1 MSENVVGGPRVP
13 PQSIEAEEAV
23 LGGILLDNQAL
34 ERAGEILDEE
44 DFYRESHRRIW
55 RALVELDQRREPADV
70 ITVTEC
76 LKRRGDLD
84 AVGGAAA
91 IAELVERT
99 ATAANVSLYARIVKE
114 KSILRGLV
122 DVASDVVGRA
132 MTGNTGDVEQFL
144 DEAEN
149 AVYRISERRVRTG
162 FAKVEHV
169 IVQSIE
175 HIQKLYEKQELV
187 TGVPT
192 GFYELDKLTSGL
204 QGGDL
209 IIVAG
214 RPSMGKSALATN
226 MGQAAAEAGFPV
238 ALFSLEMSKESL
250 VLRMLCG
257 EARVDGQKV
266 RTGHL
271 GKREMPQLAMAA
283 SRLAEIPF
291 YIDDTPALSVMEVRS
306 RSRRL
311 MRDVGTRAEGVRGLI
326 IVDYLQLMRANREVD
341 SREQEI
347 SMISRSLKGLAKEL
361 DVPVIALS
369 QLNRQVESR
378 ADKRPMLSDLRESGA
393 IEQDA
398 DLIVFVYRDEFYNK
412 ATTEEG
418 IAEIIVAK
426 QRNGP
431 LGTAKLLFR
440 KEYTRFENLSER
452 AEEPTG
458 EERVDE
464 FEL

>member
-1 MSENVVGGPRVP
+1 M
-13 PQSIEAEEAV
+13 
-23 LGGILLDNQAL
+23 
-34 ERAGEILDEE
+34 
-44 DFYRESHRRIW
+44 
-55 RALVELDQRREPADV
+55 
-70 ITVTEC
+70 
-76 LKRRGDLD
+76 
-84 AVGGAAA
+84 
-91 IAELVERT
+91 
-99 ATAANVSLYARIVKE
+99 
-114 KSILRGLV
+114 
-122 DVASDVVGRA
+122 
-132 MTGNTGDVEQFL
+132 
-144 DEAEN
+144 
-149 AVYRISERRVRTG
+149 
-162 FAKVEHV
+162 
-169 IVQSIE
+169 
-175 HIQKLYEKQELV
+175 

-192 GFYELDKLTSGL
+192 GFYELNKLTAGL

-209 IIVAG
+209 IIIAG

-226 MGQAAAEAGFPV
+226 IGQKAAEAGYPV

-271 GKREMPQLAMAA
+271 GDREMPRLAMAA
-283 SRLAEIPF
+283 ARLAELPF

-311 MRDVGTRAEGVRGLI
+311 MRDVGQRGLI
-326 IVDYLQLMRANREVD
+326 IVDYLQLMRANRDVD

-361 DVPVIALS
+361 DVPVVALS

-398 DLIVFVYRDEFYNK
+398 DLIAFVYRDEFYNK
-412 ATTEEG
+412 ASTEEG
-418 IAEIIVAK
+418 VAEIIIAK

-440 KEYTRFENLSER
+440 KEYTLFENLSER
-452 AEEPTG
+452 EEEPVG
-458 EERVDE
+458 EERNA
-464 FEL
+464 FEM

>member
-1 MSENVVGGPRVP
+1 MSENVVGGLRVP

-34 ERAGEILDEE
+34 ERAGDILAEE
-44 DFYRESHRRIW
+44 DFYRESHRRVW
-55 RALVELDQRREPADV
+55 RSLVELDQRREPADV

-99 ATAANVSLYARIVKE
+99 ATAANVMLYARIVKE
-114 KSILRGLV
+114 KAILRGLV

-132 MTGNTGDVEQFL
+132 MSGNTGDVEQFL

-149 AVYRISERRVRTG
+149 AVYRISERRVRAG
-162 FAKVEHV
+162 FSKVEEI
-169 IVQSIE
+169 IVGSIE
-175 HIQKLYEKQELV
+175 RIQQLYERRELV

-192 GFYELDKLTSGL
+192 GFYELNKLTAGL

-209 IIVAG
+209 IIIAG

-226 MGQAAAEAGFPV
+226 IGQKAAEAGYPV

-271 GKREMPQLAMAA
+271 GDREMPRLAMAA
-283 SRLAEIPF
+283 ARLAELPF

-311 MRDVGTRAEGVRGLI
+311 MRDVGQRGLI
-326 IVDYLQLMRANREVD
+326 IVDYLQLMRANRDVD

-361 DVPVIALS
+361 DVPVVALS

-398 DLIVFVYRDEFYNK
+398 DLIAFVYRDEFYNK
-412 ATTEEG
+412 ASTEEG
-418 IAEIIVAK
+418 VAEIIIAK

-431 LGTAKLLFR
+431 LGTARLLFR
-440 KEYTRFENLSER
+440 KEYTLFENLSER
-452 AEEPTG
+452 EEEPVG
-458 EERVDE
+458 EERNA
-464 FEL
+464 FEM

>member
-1 MSENVVGGPRVP
+1 MSENAVGGLRVP

-34 ERAGEILDEE
+34 ERAGDILAEE

-55 RALVELDQRREPADV
+55 RSLVELDQRREPADV

-99 ATAANVSLYARIVKE
+99 ATAANVMLYARIVKE
-114 KSILRGLV
+114 KAILRGLV

-132 MTGNTGDVEQFL
+132 MSGNTGDVEQFL

-149 AVYRISERRVRTG
+149 AVYRISERRVRAG
-162 FAKVEHV
+162 FSKVEQI
-169 IVQSIE
+169 IVGSIE
-175 HIQKLYEKQELV
+175 RIQQLYERRELV

-192 GFYELDKLTSGL
+192 GFYELNKLTAGL

-209 IIVAG
+209 IIIAG

-226 MGQAAAEAGFPV
+226 IGQKAAEAGYPV

-271 GKREMPQLAMAA
+271 GDREMPRLAMAA
-283 SRLAEIPF
+283 ARLAELPF

-311 MRDVGTRAEGVRGLI
+311 MRDVGQRGLI
-326 IVDYLQLMRANREVD
+326 IVDYLQLMRANRDVD

-361 DVPVIALS
+361 DVPVVALS

-398 DLIVFVYRDEFYNK
+398 DLIAFVYRDEFYNK
-412 ATTEEG
+412 ASTEEG
-418 IAEIIVAK
+418 VAEIIIAK

-440 KEYTRFENLSER
+440 KEYTLFENLSER
-452 AEEPTG
+452 EEEPVG
-458 EERVDE
+458 EERNA
-464 FEL
+464 FEM

>member
-99 ATAANVSLYARIVKE
+99 ATAANVNLYARIVKE

-149 AVYRISERRVRTG
+149 AVYRISERRVRAG
-162 FAKVEHV
+162 FSKVEQI
-169 IVQSIE
+169 IVHSIE

-192 GFYELDKLTSGL
+192 GFYELDKLTSGF

-226 MGQAAAEAGFPV
+226 MGQYAAESGYPV

-271 GKREMPQLAMAA
+271 GKREMPNLAMAA

-306 RSRRL
+306 RARRL
-311 MRDVGTRAEGVRGLI
+311 MRDVGPAREGVRGLI
-326 IVDYLQLMRANREVD
+326 IVDYLQLMRANRDVD

-412 ATTEEG
+412 ASTEEG
-418 IAEIIVAK
+418 VAEIIVAK
-426 QRNGP
+426 
-431 LGTAKLLFR
+431 
-440 KEYTRFENLSER
+440 
-452 AEEPTG
+452 
-458 EERVDE
+458 
-464 FEL
+464 

>member
-1 MSENVVGGPRVP
+1 VSENAVGGLRVP

-34 ERAGEILDEE
+34 ERAGDILAEE

-55 RALVELDQRREPADV
+55 RSLVELDQRREPADV

-99 ATAANVSLYARIVKE
+99 ATAANVMLYARIVKE
-114 KSILRGLV
+114 KAILRGLV

-132 MTGNTGDVEQFL
+132 MSGNTGDVEQFL

-149 AVYRISERRVRTG
+149 AVYRISERRVRAG
-162 FAKVEHV
+162 FSKVEQI
-169 IVQSIE
+169 IVGSIE
-175 HIQKLYEKQELV
+175 RIQQLYERRELV

-192 GFYELDKLTSGL
+192 GFYELNKLTAGL

-209 IIVAG
+209 IIIAG

-226 MGQAAAEAGFPV
+226 IGQKAAEAGYPV

-271 GKREMPQLAMAA
+271 GDREMPRLAMAA
-283 SRLAEIPF
+283 ARLAELPF

-311 MRDVGTRAEGVRGLI
+311 MRDVGQRGLI
-326 IVDYLQLMRANREVD
+326 IVDYLQLMRANRDVD

-361 DVPVIALS
+361 DVPVVALS

-398 DLIVFVYRDEFYNK
+398 DLIAFVYRDEFYNK
-412 ATTEEG
+412 ASTEEG
-418 IAEIIVAK
+418 VAEIIIAK

-440 KEYTRFENLSER
+440 KEYTLFENLSER
-452 AEEPTG
+452 EEEPVG
-458 EERVDE
+458 EERNA
-464 FEL
+464 FEM

>member
-55 RALVELDQRREPADV
+55 RALVELDQKREPADV

-99 ATAANVSLYARIVKE
+99 ATAANVVLYARIVKE

-132 MTGNTGDVEQFL
+132 MSGNTGDVEQFL

-149 AVYRISERRVRTG
+149 AVYRISERRVRAG
-162 FAKVEHV
+162 FSKVEQIIIH
-169 IVQSIE
+169 SIE

-226 MGQAAAEAGFPV
+226 MGQAAAEAGYPV

-271 GKREMPQLAMAA
+271 GKREMPSLAMAA

-306 RSRRL
+306 RARRL
-311 MRDVGTRAEGVRGLI
+311 MRDVGTRSEGVRGLI

-418 IAEIIVAK
+418 VAEIIVAK

-452 AEEPTG
+452 AEEPIG

>member
-1 MSENVVGGPRVP
+1 M
-13 PQSIEAEEAV
+13 
-23 LGGILLDNQAL
+23 
-34 ERAGEILDEE
+34 
-44 DFYRESHRRIW
+44 
-55 RALVELDQRREPADV
+55 
-70 ITVTEC
+70 TEC

-99 ATAANVSLYARIVKE
+99 ATAANVMLYARIVKE
-114 KSILRGLV
+114 KAILRGLV

-132 MTGNTGDVEQFL
+132 MSGNTGDVEQFL

-149 AVYRISERRVRTG
+149 AVYRISERRVRAG
-162 FAKVEHV
+162 FSKVEEI
-169 IVQSIE
+169 IVGSIE
-175 HIQKLYEKQELV
+175 RIQQLYERRELV

-192 GFYELDKLTSGL
+192 GFYELNKLTAGL

-209 IIVAG
+209 IIIAG

-226 MGQAAAEAGFPV
+226 IGQKAAEAGYPV

-271 GKREMPQLAMAA
+271 GDREMPRLAMAA
-283 SRLAEIPF
+283 ARLAELPF

-311 MRDVGTRAEGVRGLI
+311 MRDVGQRGLI
-326 IVDYLQLMRANREVD
+326 IVDYLQLMRANRDVD

-361 DVPVIALS
+361 DVPVVALS

-398 DLIVFVYRDEFYNK
+398 DLIAFVYRDEFYNK
-412 ATTEEG
+412 ASTEEG
-418 IAEIIVAK
+418 VAEIIIAK

-440 KEYTRFENLSER
+440 KEYTLFENLSER
-452 AEEPTG
+452 EEEPVG
-458 EERVDE
+458 EERNA
-464 FEL
+464 FEM

>member
-1 MSENVVGGPRVP
+1 MSENAVGGLRVP

-34 ERAGEILDEE
+34 ERAGDILAEE
-44 DFYRESHRRIW
+44 DFYRESHRRVW
-55 RALVELDQRREPADV
+55 RSLVELDQRREPADV

-99 ATAANVSLYARIVKE
+99 ATAANVMLYARIVKE
-114 KSILRGLV
+114 KAILRGLV

-132 MTGNTGDVEQFL
+132 MSGNTGDVEQFL

-149 AVYRISERRVRTG
+149 AVYRISERRVRAG
-162 FAKVEHV
+162 FSKVEEI
-169 IVQSIE
+169 IVGSIE
-175 HIQKLYEKQELV
+175 RIQQLYERRELV

-192 GFYELDKLTSGL
+192 GFYELNKLTAGL

-209 IIVAG
+209 IIIAG

-226 MGQAAAEAGFPV
+226 IGQKAAEAGYPV

-271 GKREMPQLAMAA
+271 GDREMPRLAMAA
-283 SRLAEIPF
+283 ARLAELPF

-311 MRDVGTRAEGVRGLI
+311 MRDVGQRGLI
-326 IVDYLQLMRANREVD
+326 IVDYLQLMRANRDVD

-361 DVPVIALS
+361 DVPVVALS

-398 DLIVFVYRDEFYNK
+398 DLIAFVYRDEFYNK
-412 ATTEEG
+412 ASTEEG
-418 IAEIIVAK
+418 VAEIIIAK

-440 KEYTRFENLSER
+440 KEYTLFENLSER
-452 AEEPTG
+452 EEEPVG
-458 EERVDE
+458 EERNA
-464 FEL
+464 FEM